1 MTSPDPTPWALLAF
15 RQLAPAGSALRF
27 SDPVEVLAA
36 RRLDEVLPLLAQVE
50 RAASRG
56 LHAVGFLAYEAA
68 SAFDPALVTQAPG
81 PLPLAWFGLFPPP
94 ALVALPAPN
103 RPMAGSTPGPW
114 SAEFSPADHAAG
126 VDAIR
131 SAIAA
136 GDVYQVNL
144 TERLTAPFAGDPID
158 LFLRMQSRQ
167 QGAWAAYL
175 DLGACAILSA
185 SPELFF
191 HVAGERI
198 VSRPMKGTAPRGR
211 WPAEDLTRAAAL
223 SASPKERAENVMIV
237 DLIRNDLGRV
247 ALPGTVRVPRMLEV
261 ERYPT
266 VFQLTSTVA
275 ATLRPGVALTDIFAA
290 LFPCGS
296 VTGAPK
302 ISACRLI
309 AQLERSPR
317 GAYCGAVGYLA
328 PNGTASFNVAIR
340 TATVHRERRVVEYGA
355 GGGITW
361 DSDASAEHRELVAK
375 SAIATEPAPVFH
387 LVETLRLDGGTYPRL
402 PRHLARLLASA
413 DYFGFAADR
422 LAVEQSLARAAAD
435 CGPDPH
441 RVRLLL
447 ATEGSIRTEVSPLPS
462 PAPAPL
468 PVGLAREPAD
478 RSDPFL
484 YHKTDNRP
492 LYLRERRA
500 RPELFDVLF
509 RNREGELTEF
519 TIGNLVVELPTGR
532 FTPPIEAGVLPG
544 TFRAELLERGD
555 ITERTL
561 RPEDLAGARLYLV
574 NSVREWVPVALVPG

>member
-1 MTSPDPTPWALLAF
+1 MPSSIPAPWALLAF
-15 RQLAPAGSALRF
+15 RELAPPGAALRF
-27 SDPVEVLAA
+27 SDPVEVLVA
-36 RRLDEVLPLLAQVE
+36 RRRDEVIPLLAAAE
-50 RAASRG
+50 RAAARG
-56 LHAVGFLAYEAA
+56 LHAVGLVAYEAA
-68 SAFDPALVTQAPG
+68 PAFDPAFVTRAPG

-94 ALVALPAPN
+94 ALVTLPPPN
-103 RPMAGSTPGPW
+103 GQTAGPGPGPW
-114 SAEFSPADHAAG
+114 SGELSPAEHAAG
-126 VDAIR
+126 VGAVH

-144 TERLTAPFAGDPID
+144 TERLTAPFAGNPIE

-167 QGAWAAYL
+167 QGGWAAYL
-175 DLGACAILSA
+175 DLGPCCIASA

-191 HVAGERI
+191 HTAGDTI

-211 WPAEDLTRAAAL
+211 WADEDRRQAAYLAE
-223 SASPKERAENVMIV
+223 SPKERAENVMIV

-247 ALPGTVRVPRMLEV
+247 ALPGSVRVPRMLEV

-275 ATLRPGVALTDIFAA
+275 ATLRPGVSLADIFTA

-309 AQLERSPR
+309 TQLERSPR

-340 TATVHRERRVVEYGA
+340 TATVDRERRIVEYGA

-361 DSDASAEHRELVAK
+361 DSVASAEHRELVAK
-375 SAIATEPAPVFH
+375 AAIATEPAPVFN
-387 LVETLRLDGGTYPRL
+387 LVETLRLDGGNYPRL
-402 PRHLARLLASA
+402 SRHLDRLLASA
-413 DYFGFAADR
+413 GYFGFAADR
-422 LAVEQSLARAAAD
+422 LGVEQSLARAAAD
-435 CGPDPH
+435 CGPGPH

-447 ATEGSIRTEVSPLPS
+447 ATDGSIRTEVSPLPP

-468 PVGLAREPAD
+468 PVGLAAEPAD
-478 RSDPFL
+478 RGDPFL

-509 RNREGELTEF
+509 HNREGDLTEF
-519 TIGNLVVELPTGR
+519 TIGNLVVELPAGR

-555 ITERTL
+555 IIERTL
-561 RPEDLAGARLYLV
+561 RPEDLPGARLYLI
-574 NSVREWVPVALVPG
+574 NSLREWVPVALVPG